1 MKSAS
6 FDEVDQHTWMID
18 LHGQSTEELMSTF
31 RQVHERLFHDTFI
44 DPRGVPPE
52 NSQRRY
58 EALEDIATILKER
71 GCLPEEF
78 EAYALDVD
86 ELPWKKSLTSP

>member
-1 MKSAS
+1 MESAFFNEGEQYEWM
-6 FDEVDQHTWMID
+6 FDR
-18 LHGQSTEELMSTF
+18 HGESTEELMSLF

-44 DPRGVPPE
+44 DPRGVLPE
-52 NSQRRY
+52 DNQRDY
-58 EALEDIATILKER
+58 EALEDIATILKDR

-78 EAYALDVD
+78 NGYVLDVD